1 MRQRALWLSSLGL
14 GVAAVF
20 LLDPVSGRRRR
31 HHVRDLA
38 VHATHRI
45 RHSAAAVMHHLRN
58 RTYGVITVARRRFG
72 REQSDDG
79 VLEER
84 VHSALGRVVAH
95 PHAITVK
102 VHDGCVIL
110 DGPIPTDQKSRIVYA
125 VRSIRGVKD
134 VEARFNPHIQP
145 AHERSTDGRVRFTA
159 VFSDASRL
167 H

>member
-14 GVAAVF
+14 GAAAAF

-45 RHSAAAVMHHLRN
+45 RHSAAAVTHHLRN

-72 REQSDDG
+72 RQQADDA

-84 VHSALGRVVAH
+84 VHSALGRVAAH

-102 VHDGCVIL
+102 VHDGCVVL
-110 DGPIPTDQKSRIVYA
+110 DGPIPSGQESRIVFA

-134 VEARFNPHIQP
+134 VQARFNPHIQP
-145 AHERSTDGRVRFTA
+145 AHERSTDGPVTLRPVVSD
-159 VFSDASRL
+159 VFRP